1 MSEPVA
7 TLISSTGDSVT
18 VHGPGGA
25 DTVLPVAVWQLP
37 DARRVVVVGEGGPLI
52 VADIDGAQLAEAI
65 QSRWP
70 GATMLERRARAITPT
85 GDPRA
90 YGPTTRPIGNS
101 RWTFP
106 VRSGLRGTERG
117 RSPPGT
123 RVTIR
128 RWCPRRI
135 RR

>member
-18 VHGPGGA
+18 VHGPGGT

-37 DARRVVVVGEGGPLI
+37 DARQVVVVGEGGPLI

-70 GATMLERRARAITPT
+70 GATMLERRTRPMAST

-90 YGPTTRPIGNS
+90 YDAVYCQLALDGS
-101 RWTFP
+101 RCDP
-106 VRSGLRGTERG
+106 NYAELSAAGLHLAHA
-117 RSPPGT
+117 
-123 RVTIR
+123 
-128 RWCPRRI
+128 
-135 RR
+135 